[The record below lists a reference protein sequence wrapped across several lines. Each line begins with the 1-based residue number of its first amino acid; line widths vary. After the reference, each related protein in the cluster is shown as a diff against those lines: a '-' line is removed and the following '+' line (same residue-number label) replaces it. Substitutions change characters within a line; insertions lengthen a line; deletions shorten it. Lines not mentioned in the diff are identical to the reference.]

1 MKKEIFDQATRI
13 NNSIEHFEE
22 MKVTLKGTFDK
33 LTHQKNEDD
42 ALALGRLIYELMEE
56 PKGEYVVNMF
66 VNSFT
71 LKIDETIKKLHKEFE
86 AL

>member
-1 MKKEIFDQATRI
+1 
-13 NNSIEHFEE
+13 
-22 MKVTLKGTFDK
+22 
-33 LTHQKNEDD
+33 
-42 ALALGRLIYELMEE
+42 
-56 PKGEYVVNMF
+56 VNMF